1 MSARVWVRRA
11 YDPPGAQD
19 GCRVLVDRLWPRG
32 VSKDDAAIDVWAK
45 DVAPS
50 DELRRWYGHD
60 PDRWEGFRTRYR
72 AELEGPTAAALT
84 RLVERAE
91 EGRIT
96 LVFGARD
103 AERSNAAVLRGV
115 IDERLRA

>member
-1 MSARVWVRRA
+1 MWVRRA
-11 YDPPGAQD
+11 YDPPTKRD

-32 VSKDDAAIDVWAK
+32 VSRADAAIDVWAK

-60 PDRWEGFRTRYR
+60 PDRWEAFRERYR
-72 AELEGPTAAALT
+72 AELEGPAADALAD
-84 RLVERAE
+84 LVARAE
-91 EGRIT
+91 QGRVT

-103 AERSNAAVLRGV
+103 AERSNAAVLREV
-115 IDERLRA
+115 IEEHLGG